1 MLILL
6 LVRHA
11 LCDHVGRVI
20 AGRTPGIH
28 LNETGRA
35 QAGELSRGLASLPIE
50 AVYSGP
56 LERAQETAEPIAQAL
71 GLPVSLASGLDEL
84 DFGTWTGQSIEEL
97 DRQPLWRAFNTF
109 RSSTRIPGGE
119 LAGEVVARALD
130 EAARFEREH
139 PGAVVVAVSH
149 GDVIRS
155 LVAHYAGM
163 PIDLLLR
170 LEISPASVSAVRLEA
185 HGPRLLWINATDWK
199 DLLRREL

>member
-28 LNETGRA
+28 LSETG
-35 QAGELSRGLASLPIE
+35 
-50 AVYSGP
+50 
-56 LERAQETAEPIAQAL
+56 
-71 GLPVSLASGLDEL
+71 
-84 DFGTWTGQSIEEL
+84 
-97 DRQPLWRAFNTF
+97 
-109 RSSTRIPGGE
+109 
-119 LAGEVVARALD
+119 RALD

-185 HGPRLLWINATDWK
+185 HGPRLLWINATHWK

>member
-1 MLILL
+1 MLTLL

-11 LCDHVGRVI
+11 LCDHVGRLI

-28 LNETGRA
+28 LNEAGRA
-35 QAGELSRGLASLPIE
+35 QARELSLRFAALPIA

-56 LERAQETAEPIAQAL
+56 LERSRETAGPIAEAL
-71 GLPVSLASGLDEL
+71 GVPLGQADGLDEL
-84 DFGTWTGQSIEEL
+84 DFGEWTGRSLEEL
-97 DRQPLWRAFNTF
+97 ESEPLWRAFNTF

-119 LAGEVVARALD
+119 LAGEVVGRALD
-130 EAARFEREH
+130 EVSRFERKH
-139 PGAVVVAVSH
+139 PKRLVVAVSH

-170 LEISPASVSAVRLEA
+170 LEISPASVSAVRIQD
-185 HGPRLLWINATDWK
+185 HGPRLL
-199 DLLRREL
+199 